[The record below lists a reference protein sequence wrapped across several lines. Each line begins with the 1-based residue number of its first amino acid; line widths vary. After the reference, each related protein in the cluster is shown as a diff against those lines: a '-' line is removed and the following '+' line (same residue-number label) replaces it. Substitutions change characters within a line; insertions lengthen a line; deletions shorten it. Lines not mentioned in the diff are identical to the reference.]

1 MKDWKSQAHVKW
13 ECKYHVVILPKYR
26 KKVLY
31 GTVRR
36 RIGEILRDL
45 CRQKGVELE
54 EGKLMPDHIHMLLSV
69 PPKYSFAMTM
79 GYLKG
84 KSAVRIHRELLK
96 TKGTLFGRTFWARG
110 YCVSTV
116 GLDEQQIRQYI
127 KEQEK
132 LQKQQLE
139 FDFDQRPLLGAFLIP
154 PVLLVVADSSIS
166 GIFRTDIYCFVWNIC
181 TKQRPEKVDFYSK
194 KQPQPLTIQSEHIDM
209 RNRILQPF

>member
-1 MKDWKSQAHVKW
+1 M
-13 ECKYHVVILPKYR
+13 
-26 KKVLY
+26 
-31 GTVRR
+31 
-36 RIGEILRDL
+36 
-45 CRQKGVELE
+45 E
-54 EGKLMPDHIHMLLSV
+54 EGKAMPDHIHMLLSV

-84 KSAVRIHRELLK
+84 KSAIRIHRELLK

-139 FDFDQRPLLGAFLIP
+139 FDFD
-154 PVLLVVADSSIS
+154 
-166 GIFRTDIYCFVWNIC
+166 
-181 TKQRPEKVDFYSK
+181 
-194 KQPQPLTIQSEHIDM
+194 
-209 RNRILQPF
+209 